1 MIIKSMSRKEPTFGQ
16 LASYMASEKSDGR
29 YDIHHHCYAR
39 NHEDIVSEFT
49 ENSELLRQRKNGNY
63 LYHDIIS
70 ISADETTDRTIL
82 KEGLRDIALKY
93 VEARCPKNMVYGC
106 LHEDHEKHLHYHLM
120 VSANEKGE
128 SNRLRLTKKKFDQ
141 VKRELETH
149 VLKHYPQ
156 LKQKE
161 VITAVSQNEKMS
173 VKGDAMKRRT
183 GSLPQ
188 REEVCQTV
196 REAMSQTSSMDNF
209 CFFLNERGYDFYVRG
224 KNFGVKVT
232 HENGKTKSYRFSTL
246 GLHEAFQAFQD
257 GEYVKQGE
265 EEFAHSSEETS
276 SEAPREP
283 EAEAVTEDTST
294 FKKTAENE
302 SEEVDLAEKV
312 KIVAEKPIEDESQ
325 PADEKEK
332 EEMRDQLKRQREVE
346 SKSEDESGSSI

>member
-16 LASYMASEKSDGR
+16 LANYMASEKSDAR
-29 YDIHHHCYAR
+29 YDIHHHCFSQSQ
-39 NHEDIVSEFT
+39 EDIISEFL

-93 VEARCPKNMVYGC
+93 IEARCPRNMVYGC

-120 VSANEKGE
+120 VSANEKGD
-128 SNRLRLTKKKFDQ
+128 SKRLRLTKKQFDQ
-141 VKRELETH
+141 VKRELEAH

-161 VITAVSQNEKMS
+161 VITAVSQNAKMS

-246 GLHEAFQAFQD
+246 GLHGDFQAFQD

-265 EEFAHSSEETS
+265 EKFARSSEETS
-276 SEAPREP
+276 LEAPREL
-283 EAEAVTEDTST
+283 EAEEVTNDTASVE
-294 FKKTAENE
+294 KTAEDE
-302 SEEVDLAEKV
+302 SEKVNSEEKARFETEMPV
-312 KIVAEKPIEDESQ
+312 EEKSE
-325 PADEKEK
+325 PAVEK
-332 EEMRDQLKRQREVE
+332 EEMRNQLKRQREVDD
-346 SKSEDESGSSI
+346 KHEDESGSSI

>member
-1 MIIKSMSRKEPTFGQ
+1 MSRKEPTFSQ
-16 LASYMASEKSDGR
+16 LAAYMSSEKSDAR
-29 YDIHHHCYAR
+29 YDIHHGCIAGSD
-39 NHEDIVSEFT
+39 EDIAKEFYA
-49 ENSELLRQRKNGNY
+49 NSEHLTKRQNANY
-63 LYHDIIS
+63 LYHEIVS
-70 ISADETTDRTIL
+70 ITTEEGYNRQMT
-82 KEGLRDIALKY
+82 KEALREIAERY
-93 VEARCPKNMVYGC
+93 IQQRCSNNMVYGC
-106 LHEDHEKHLHYHLM
+106 LHEDHKSHLHYHLM

-128 SNRLRLTKKKFDQ
+128 SKRLRLTKKQFDQ
-141 VKRELETH
+141 VKRELEAH

-224 KNFGVKVT
+224 KNFGVRLT

-246 GLHEAFQAFQD
+246 GLHEDFQAFQD

-265 EEFAHSSEETS
+265 EKFARSSEKIP

-283 EAEAVTEDTST
+283 EAESIINDTASVENT
-294 FKKTAENE
+294 VENE
-302 SEEVDLAEKV
+302 SMKVD
-312 KIVAEKPIEDESQ
+312 VAEKAKFEAEKPVEDKSQ
-325 PADEKEK
+325 PAVEKEK
-332 EEMRDQLKRQREVE
+332 EEMRSQLKRQREADDRN
-346 SKSEDESGSSI
+346 EDESGSSI